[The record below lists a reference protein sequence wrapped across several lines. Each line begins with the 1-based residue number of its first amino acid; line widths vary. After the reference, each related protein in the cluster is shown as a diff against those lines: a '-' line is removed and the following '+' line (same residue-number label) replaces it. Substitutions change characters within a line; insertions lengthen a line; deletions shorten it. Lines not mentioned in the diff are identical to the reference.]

1 MVATAERRERVGIVD
16 IHSALKG
23 AGHFLR
29 DHFPTRSL
37 KTISENYR
45 RVLAA
50 PIPGIS
56 QEQLVQALKDA
67 HYSYRVT
74 EEGLT
79 TATSPNSSPL
89 EQLEFDKQGRLVR
102 WIVDSLDN
110 DNPYSFQAKVTYGYN
125 QDGYLTDLHQ
135 VVIFGGKSDEGASS
149 EKEYSDKYTYASQPD
164 GTITLDSITRT
175 PKKGTI
181 LVQFLN

>member
-1 MVATAERRERVGIVD
+1 MVATERRERVGIVD

-37 KTISENYR
+37 ETISENYR
-45 RVLAA
+45 RVLSA

-56 QEQLVQALKDA
+56 QEQLVQALEDA
-67 HYSYRVT
+67 YYTYQIT

-79 TATSPNSSPL
+79 TATSPNSSPF
-89 EQLEFDKQGRLVR
+89 EQLEFDNQGRIVR
-102 WIVDSLDN
+102 WVTGSLDKKN
-110 DNPYSFQAKVTYGYN
+110 SYSFQAEVTYGYN